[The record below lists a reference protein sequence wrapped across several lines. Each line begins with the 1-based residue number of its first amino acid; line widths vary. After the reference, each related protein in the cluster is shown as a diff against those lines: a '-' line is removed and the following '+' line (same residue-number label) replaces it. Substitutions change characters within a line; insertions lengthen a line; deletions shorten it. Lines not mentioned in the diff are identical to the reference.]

1 MLFAG
6 SDFKALV
13 AGLSARSPSV
23 GSNVNVQAEGGEQH
37 YPTRH
42 IEVLM
47 KGCRA
52 EPGSLGDLLSRYSVD
67 DYNID
72 FLNSADFALLSGGMQ
87 FN

>member
-1 MLFAG
+1 MLI
-6 SDFKALV
+6 DDAL
-13 AGLSARSPSV
+13 
-23 GSNVNVQAEGGEQH
+23 
-37 YPTRH
+37 
-42 IEVLM
+42 
-47 KGCRA
+47 